1 MDFAKSAAAVESQ
14 AEIARYDLLA
24 KQSLGEATENPV
36 AVLQALHR
44 ANDALYEKLMDQEV
58 SQSERYAQ
66 SISTFESTHDELT
79 KRTLELLQ
87 GYFGK
92 LRDAESAY
100 HERLV
105 AAGSELLE
113 RVASDHADNIPDE
126 ARALLQ
132 DKDTLMGV
140 INAAHDAR
148 VARLDA
154 KVSLHA
160 RALPPP
166 IVHSSLSSNTVTYPT
181 LRRMSFELWKILRTR
196 RSLRRHW
203 TQNISATAHVSLRL
217 GIWFTRL
224 TRTS

>member
-1 MDFAKSAAAVESQ
+1 MDFAKSAAAAESQ

-154 KVSLHA
+154 K
-160 RALPPP
+160 
-166 IVHSSLSSNTVTYPT
+166 
-181 LRRMSFELWKILRTR
+181 EDELRTLEDTSNKAIVKAALDAEYQR
-196 RSLRRHW
+196 NRTRIIEAWNLVHQVNKNELRAER
-203 TQNISATAHVSLRL
+203 
-217 GIWFTRL
+217 FED
-224 TRTS
+224 